1 MLEKPAVVS
10 CSETLLRQILC
21 LFLNKIYRTNLWVPN
36 ASGSFEKPHCT
47 YKTGTLILF
56 LPSNSN
62 PCSLQT
68 SSRAAN
74 IISPF
79 KQVQNRRYNYPL
91 DQEAWKI
98 SFELEINLSH
108 ARVFRDAESMSQS
121 LPSH

>member
-1 MLEKPAVVS
+1 MPPAKQNLQDKS
-10 CSETLLRQILC
+10 LGPKRIRILREATLHLQNRDADI
-21 LFLNKIYRTNLWVPN
+21 
-36 ASGSFEKPHCT
+36 
-47 YKTGTLILF
+47 
-56 LPSNSN
+56 
-62 PCSLQT
+62 LQT

-108 ARVFRDAESMSQS
+108 ARMFRDAKCMSQS
-121 LPSH
+121 LQSH